1 MDDLPNNKLI
11 IIDSLY
17 VSCGIVSLSCSI
29 MTLWLIYSL
38 QKRNGYVL
46 LIASMCVSEMIY
58 DLGFILSFYHNML
71 PCKLKLS
78 FLFVGGIAVS
88 IWTNVIACIVFYM
101 VTYLSRVNIYKY
113 YPYFFFVAFVVP
125 CVVGYSQFPEA
136 FNWHCQA
143 DMNPQSYWLGNIY
156 AYWRVISVFI
166 SIIAYALTSYKVR
179 QMKHNKNEATD
190 LISSLSKRMKYYVLV
205 QILIRL
211 IPTYVEIIAPNS
223 SFILF
228 VLAAISA
235 PLSGLGY
242 FIVFLTMHPRAG
254 ALFLTYFRCLE
265 LRTNRLIR
273 VRDTN
278 GERDTNSNY
287 ESIWFVHCELIP
299 MCMLDWLCC
308 VCTQI
313 KPFRTENDEVTESLI
328 SPSMTNA
335 ANSNVQPISTMTMS
349 TVQSEYDSEFIQD
362 LRRNT
367 IYTTVSN
374 VDDLYDDDAIL
385 NDDAEETGEDNILTH
400 NTMIGSVDA
409 QSNL

>member
-1 MDDLPNNKLI
+1 
-11 IIDSLY
+11 
-17 VSCGIVSLSCSI
+17 
-29 MTLWLIYSL
+29 
-38 QKRNGYVL
+38 
-46 LIASMCVSEMIY
+46 MCISEMIY
-58 DLGFILSFYHNML
+58 DLGFILSMYHDSL

-101 VTYLSRVNIYKY
+101 VTYLTPVNITNL
-113 YPYFFFVAFVVP
+113 YPYFFMLAFVMP
-125 CVVGYSQFPEA
+125 CLVAYSEFPEN
-136 FNWHCQA
+136 FNWHCRA
-143 DMNPQSYWLGNIY
+143 NMNEKTYWTGNFY
-156 AYWRVISVFI
+156 AYWRVVSVFI
-166 SIIAYALTSYKVR
+166 SIIAYALTSYKIA
-179 QMKHNKNEATD
+179 QMKQNKNEATD

-385 NDDAEETGEDNILTH
+385 NDDAEETGEDNSLTH